1 MIKLKRIKCVSN
13 KMVMTTIMLA
23 MTVLSFSNDKMANSY
38 KAPMEK
44 FDPIVSSP
52 SETILSGKTDAL
64 THVNALFQYNQ
75 NNIYDVFAKPD
86 YLTTFKLNKDED
98 INFIGGGDTEG
109 WLLEQT
115 KGGKDGANILLV
127 RPLDSELKT
136 NIVIVTSKRIYQINL
151 VSSNYKY
158 NPFVS
163 WQYPEDEAIAKFK
176 SDALNTEMKTDSIEK
191 LNFKYR
197 ISDKT
202 KSWSPVQV
210 FDDSIFTYIQMK
222 DVVKTQELPAFY
234 VLDGNKLDLVNY
246 EIKGDKLIV
255 QRLFEKGVLKLGK
268 DEINIKNE
276 TLKR

>member
-115 KGGKDGANILLV
+115 KVEKM
-127 RPLDSELKT
+127 E
-136 NIVIVTSKRIYQINL
+136 QI
-151 VSSNYKY
+151 
-158 NPFVS
+158 
-163 WQYPEDEAIAKFK
+163 
-176 SDALNTEMKTDSIEK
+176 
-191 LNFKYR
+191 
-197 ISDKT
+197 
-202 KSWSPVQV
+202 
-210 FDDSIFTYIQMK
+210 
-222 DVVKTQELPAFY
+222 FY
-234 VLDGNKLDLVNY
+234 
-246 EIKGDKLIV
+246 
-255 QRLFEKGVLKLGK
+255 
-268 DEINIKNE
+268 
-276 TLKR
+276 